1 MGRSTAASQ
10 CTFHPDRE
18 TRRTCSRCGRGACPD
33 CVVPVGDLRLCLD
46 CLDRHL
52 GTARMDAAGRPFD
65 WSALEQEPPTRAG
78 ALDERLARPGVVL
91 SLFVVAGLALYLGRA
106 GRPRP

>member
-1 MGRSTAASQ
+1 
-10 CTFHPDRE
+10 
-18 TRRTCSRCGRGACPD
+18 
-33 CVVPVGDLRLCLD
+33 
-46 CLDRHL
+46 
-52 GTARMDAAGRPFD
+52 MDTAGRPFD
-65 WSALEQEPPTRAG
+65 WSALEREPPTRAG